1 MTSVVL
7 INFVT
12 FILIF
17 ILSYFVIFCFKKKK
31 KMILLNRKIWGE
43 TFLREHISIP
53 VLMCLKVPVQYIVV
67 HLQLVALFHALIL
80 SIRHNL

>member
-1 MTSVVL
+1 
-7 INFVT
+7 
-12 FILIF
+12 
-17 ILSYFVIFCFKKKK
+17 
-31 KMILLNRKIWGE
+31 MILLNRNIWGE